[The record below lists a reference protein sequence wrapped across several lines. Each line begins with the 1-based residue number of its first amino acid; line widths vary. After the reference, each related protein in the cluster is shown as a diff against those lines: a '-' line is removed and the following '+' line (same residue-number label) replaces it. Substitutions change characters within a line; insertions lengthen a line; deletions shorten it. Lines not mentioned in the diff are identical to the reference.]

1 MAHLSGQRIDLRSHL
16 ALGCFMRCSLI
27 LPLFVLAACATF
39 PQVDA
44 AASKSIGARPA
55 FLTLG
60 QMNALGGKGGTDGA
74 SEVTSTDDLRTRA
87 TDLRAR

>member
-1 MAHLSGQRIDLRSHL
+1 
-16 ALGCFMRCSLI
+16 MRCTLT
-27 LPLFVLAACATF
+27 LPLFFLAACATF

-60 QMNALGGKGGTDGA
+60 QMNAIRDKSGTDDRN
-74 SEVTSTDDLRTRA
+74 EVTQSDDLSARA